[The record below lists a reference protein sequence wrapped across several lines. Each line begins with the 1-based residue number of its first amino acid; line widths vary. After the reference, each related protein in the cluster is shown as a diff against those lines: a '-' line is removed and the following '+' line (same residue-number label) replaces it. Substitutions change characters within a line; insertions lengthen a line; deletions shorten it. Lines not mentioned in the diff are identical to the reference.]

1 MSSDDFVNALQQGNN
16 LGAEDAFKSAM
27 QDKIGA
33 ALETKRRE
41 VANSFV
47 KTVIKPNDEK
57 IFLINLLNL
66 LKNIESNNFENIFV
80 KK

>member
-1 MSSDDFVNALQQGNN
+1 MSDEFVNALQNGKN
-16 LGAEDAFKSAM
+16 LEAEDAFKSAL

-47 KTVIKPNDEK
+47 KTVIKDDGDVE
-57 IFLINLLNL
+57 
-66 LKNIESNNFENIFV
+66 EV
-80 KK
+80 

>member
-1 MSSDDFVNALQQGNN
+1 MSEDFVNALQNGKN
-16 LGAEDAFKSAM
+16 LEAEHAFKSAM

-47 KTVIKPNDEK
+47 KTVTKEK
-57 IFLINLLNL
+57 
-66 LKNIESNNFENIFV
+66 EDAEEV
-80 KK
+80 

>member
-1 MSSDDFVNALQQGNN
+1 MSSDDFVNQLQNGNN

-41 VANSFV
+41 VANTFV
-47 KTVIKPNDEK
+47 KTV
-57 IFLINLLNL
+57 
-66 LKNIESNNFENIFV
+66 V
-80 KK
+80 KDDGDVEEVWFILYSSDGERWT

>member
-1 MSSDDFVNALQQGNN
+1 MSEDFVNALQNVKN
-16 LGAEDAFKSAM
+16 LEAEDAFKSAM

-47 KTVIKPNDEK
+47 KTVTKEK
-57 IFLINLLNL
+57 
-66 LKNIESNNFENIFV
+66 EDAEEV
-80 KK
+80 

>member
-1 MSSDDFVNALQQGNN
+1 MSDEFVNALQNGKN
-16 LGAEDAFKSAM
+16 LEAEDAFKSAM

-47 KTVIKPNDEK
+47 KTVIKDDGD
-57 IFLINLLNL
+57 
-66 LKNIESNNFENIFV
+66 V
-80 KK
+80 D

>member
-1 MSSDDFVNALQQGNN
+1 MSDEFVNALQNGKN
-16 LGAEDAFKSAM
+16 LEAEDAFKSAM

-47 KTVIKPNDEK
+47 KTVVMDEGDA
-57 IFLINLLNL
+57 
-66 LKNIESNNFENIFV
+66 EEV
-80 KK
+80 

>member
-1 MSSDDFVNALQQGNN
+1 MMTMEEIMSSDDFVNALQQGNN

-47 KTVIKPNDEK
+47 KTVIKDDGDVE
-57 IFLINLLNL
+57 
-66 LKNIESNNFENIFV
+66 EV
-80 KK
+80 

>member
-1 MSSDDFVNALQQGNN
+1 MSEDFVNALRNGKN
-16 LGAEDAFKSAM
+16 LEAEDAFKSAM

-47 KTVIKPNDEK
+47 KTVVKDEGDAEEVCF
-57 IFLINLLNL
+57 IIHSSDG
-66 LKNIESNNFENIFV
+66 ER
-80 KK
+80 

>member
-1 MSSDDFVNALQQGNN
+1 MNHQNKEEMIMSSEDFVNALQQGNN

-33 ALETKRRE
+33 ALETKRKE

-47 KTVIKPNDEK
+47 KTVTKDEGDA
-57 IFLINLLNL
+57 
-66 LKNIESNNFENIFV
+66 EEV
-80 KK
+80 

>member
-1 MSSDDFVNALQQGNN
+1 MSSEDFVDALQSGKN
-16 LGAEDAFKSAM
+16 LEAESAFKSAM

-47 KTVIKPNDEK
+47 KTV
-57 IFLINLLNL
+57 
-66 LKNIESNNFENIFV
+66 V
-80 KK
+80 KDDGDVD

>member
-1 MSSDDFVNALQQGNN
+1 MKNHQKKETNSEDFVNALRNGKN
-16 LGAEDAFKSAM
+16 LEAEDAFKSAM

-47 KTVIKPNDEK
+47 KTVVKDEGDA
-57 IFLINLLNL
+57 
-66 LKNIESNNFENIFV
+66 EEV
-80 KK
+80 

>member
-1 MSSDDFVNALQQGNN
+1 MSSEDFVDALHDGKN
-16 LGAEDAFKSAM
+16 LEAEDAFKSAM

-47 KTVIKPNDEK
+47 KTVVKDNGDEEVWFILYSSNGERWTQK
-57 IFLINLLNL
+57 I
-66 LKNIESNNFENIFV
+66 
-80 KK
+80 